1 METTLKSL
9 YIPETAEVVEVSPL
23 TEQEKLFRL
32 KMRKGQPLNHNP
44 GQFVEI
50 SLFGIG
56 EAPISI
62 SSSPT
67 QKDYF
72 ELCIR
77 RVGSLTQILH
87 RLVPGAEVGIR
98 GPYGKGFPVEA
109 MKGCDILFVAGGLGL
124 APLRSLI
131 RYTLDNQ
138 GDFGRLIILY
148 GGKTPAELLYREE
161 LAAWSKIAGVEVLV
175 TVDRPDES
183 WRGNVGVIT
192 TLIPKVTLNTSR
204 TYAAVVGP
212 PVMYKYVIADLLI
225 RGFSEDR
232 IVASLERRM
241 KCGLGKCGHCLIN
254 GVYVCQD
261 GPTFTYRR
269 IKELPEAI

>member
-1 METTLKSL
+1 MSL
-9 YIPETAEVVEVSPL
+9 YLPAPAEIREVKPL
-23 TEQEKLFRL
+23 TEKEKLFRL
-32 KMRKGQPLNHNP
+32 HRLDRRALNHNP
-44 GQFVEI
+44 GQFLEV
-50 SLFGIG
+50 SVFGIG

-67 QKDYF
+67 LGEDF
-72 ELCIR
+72 ELCVR
-77 RVGSLTQILH
+77 EVGSLTGAMH
-87 RLVPGAEVGIR
+87 RLLPGARLGIR

-109 MKGCDILFVAGGLGL
+109 MKDYDILFVAGGLGL

-131 RYTLDNQ
+131 RYTLDNR

-192 TLIPKVTLNTSR
+192 TLIPKITLNASR

-212 PVMYKYVIADLLI
+212 PVTYKYVIADLLI

-261 GPTFTYRR
+261 GPAFTYRR